1 MKMSGES
8 PFEPAIVEA
17 RRILIDALDA
27 LVGQH
32 DALVLVG
39 AQAIYLRVG
48 SADLAVAPYTTDAD
62 LVVVPTQLSDD
73 PKLEQ
78 ALRAAGLVPNPNQDG
93 VGSWVR
99 QMSESLEVC
108 VDFLVPEGL
117 ADPKGRRAARLGD
130 HGDRTARKAKGLEAV
145 AVEWDLMTISAL
157 DPNDHRHHEV
167 RVAGPTALL
176 IAKLH
181 KLAVDAG
188 EKAPD
193 FAAGLRVSCRR
204 KPRP

>member
-1 MKMSGES
+1 
-8 PFEPAIVEA
+8 
-17 RRILIDALDA
+17 
-27 LVGQH
+27 
-32 DALVLVG
+32 
-39 AQAIYLRVG
+39 
-48 SADLAVAPYTTDAD
+48 
-62 LVVVPTQLSDD
+62 
-73 PKLEQ
+73 
-78 ALRAAGLVPNPNQDG
+78 
-93 VGSWVR
+93 
-99 QMSESLEVC
+99 MSESLEVC